1 MKYRLMD
8 VLACPECKHFPL
20 ELVVLSER
28 ELEGVKAP
36 EGFRCELYCGLN
48 RAFLK
53 ELGQEPDCGRCF
65 AREVV
70 EGVLYCPGCGRWY
83 PIIDEIPR
91 LLPDHIRE
99 AKMKKDELA
108 FLRRH
113 ADELPDKITR
123 EGKPYNLGEG

>member
-1 MKYRLMD
+1 M
-8 VLACPECKHFPL
+8 
-20 ELVVLSER
+20 LSER
-28 ELEGVKAP
+28 ELEGVRAP
-36 EGFRCELYCGLN
+36 EGFRCELYCGLH

-53 ELGQEPDCGRCF
+53 ELGQEPDCLSCF

-99 AKMKKDELA
+99 AKMRKEELA
-108 FLRRH
+108 FLRKH

-123 EGKPYNLGEG
+123 EGKPYNLGES

>member
-8 VLACPECKHFPL
+8 VLACPMCKKFPL
-20 ELVVLSER
+20 ELLVLSER
-28 ELEGVKAP
+28 EIEGAEAP
-36 EGFRCELYCGLN
+36 EGFRCSDYCGLE

-53 ELGQEPDCGRCF
+53 ELGREPDCRSCF
-65 AREVV
+65 AREIV

-99 AKMKKDELA
+99 KEEMRKVEMA

-113 ADELPDKITR
+113 AGELPEKITK
-123 EGKPYNLGEG
+123 EGKPFNLSG

>member
-8 VLACPECKHFPL
+8 VLACPMCKRFPL
-20 ELVVLSER
+20 ELLVLSEQ
-28 ELEGVKAP
+28 ELEVEAP
-36 EGFRCELYCGLN
+36 EGFRCELYCGLQ

-53 ELGQEPDCGRCF
+53 ELASEPDCRACF
-65 AREVV
+65 KREVV

-99 AKMKKDELA
+99 AKMKKEELA
-108 FLRRH
+108 FLRKH
-113 ADELPDKITR
+113 ASELPDKIAR
-123 EGKPYNLGEG
+123 EGKPYNLASS